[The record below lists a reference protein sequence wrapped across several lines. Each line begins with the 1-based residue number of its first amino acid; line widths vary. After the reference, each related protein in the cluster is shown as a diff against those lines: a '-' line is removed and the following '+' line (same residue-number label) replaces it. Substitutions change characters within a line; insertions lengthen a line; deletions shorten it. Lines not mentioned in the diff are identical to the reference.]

1 MIPVLYNSLEKA
13 NPWKQQIEQC
23 FPGVT
28 VGDGEEIGRA
38 QRTFRTVKTRYDIFL
53 MNICLYTYAKTHGM
67 LR

>member
-1 MIPVLYNSLEKA
+1 METIDRTM
-13 NPWKQQIEQC
+13 
-23 FPGVT
+23 FPR
-28 VGDGEEIGRA
+28 GDSWGWRIGRA